1 MSDVVPGPP
10 VSLGCAVVLTPGA
23 AGPPDSG
30 VITVIPQVGVTAGG
44 QPLAV
49 TGSICQMVNS
59 LSGVPYPLP
68 IGSVGA
74 STGIR
79 IGGQALVRVGDQIPS
94 GPGVMM
100 IIGPP
105 AAPFMSDGS
114 AP

>member
-1 MSDVVPGPP
+1 MSGPP
-10 VSLGCAVVLTPGA
+10 VSLGCAVLLTPGA

-30 VITVIPQVGVTAGG
+30 VITVITQPVVTAAG

-59 LSGVPYPLP
+59 LSGAPYPLP

-74 STGIR
+74 STGIT
-79 IGGQALVRVGDQIPS
+79 IAGQALVRVGDQIPS
-94 GPGVMM
+94 GPGVLM
-100 IIGPP
+100 ILGPP
-105 AAPFMSDGS
+105 AAPFMSDGT